1 MCNQVCVPYPNV
13 WYSVAC
19 NCHWG
24 CSYGCR
30 CHRCHFQPS
39 PAFTFTPAVV
49 PQPVERKIDR
59 ILELAEIAE
68 KERKRAAL
76 VNKKRSGR
84 W

>member
-1 MCNQVCVPYPNV
+1 
-13 WYSVAC
+13 
-19 NCHWG
+19 
-24 CSYGCR
+24 
-30 CHRCHFQPS
+30 
-39 PAFTFTPAVV
+39 V